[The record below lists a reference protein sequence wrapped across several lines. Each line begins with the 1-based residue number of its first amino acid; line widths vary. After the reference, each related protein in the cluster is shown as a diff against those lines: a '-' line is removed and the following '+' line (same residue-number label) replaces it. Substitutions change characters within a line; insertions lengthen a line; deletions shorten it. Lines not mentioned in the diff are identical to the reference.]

1 MRYCCVIP
9 VYNHASTAP
18 AVIARALAITP
29 DVLVVDDGSEDA
41 DLRVLCADSG
51 AEIVRHERNLGKGAA
66 LLTAIRTLAPRG
78 YDYMITLDADA
89 QHDPEDI
96 PRFLPLLNDDCGTL
110 VVGVRDFTVPNVP
123 GRSKFGRAFS
133 NFWFLVETGRTI
145 SDSQSGF
152 RAYPLRYVSQIACSS
167 RHYTF
172 ETELLTRCMWAGLDL
187 AEVPITTHY
196 DPPGERITHFRPF
209 RDNWR
214 MTWLHT
220 RLVFRRLIPFGVKK
234 LRRTPRELP
243 RLWKPKEFWAWL
255 VKENT
260 SSLGL
265 AFSAFVGAF
274 LAVYPLYGICTIT
287 ILYVAARLHLNKAMA
302 VMAQHPFQPP
312 VCPVVCIEL
321 GHFIRYGKF
330 LHLEDLNFHSTVR
343 EIHLRWFEWLLGSV
357 VLAPVF
363 ATIFAVIVYFSAE
376 LCRAWM
382 RRKGTGAA

>member
-1 MRYCCVIP
+1 MRCCCVIP
-9 VYNHASTAP
+9 VFNHASTAP
-18 AVIARALAITP
+18 AVIERTRAVMP
-29 DVLVVDDGSEDA
+29 DVLVIDDGSEDI
-41 DLRVLCADSG
+41 DL
-51 AEIVRHERNLGKGAA
+51 AEHYAGTGIEVIRHPRNLGKGAA

-167 RHYTF
+167 LHYTF

-187 AEVPITTHY
+187 AEVPISTHY

-243 RLWKPKEFWAWL
+243 RLWKPKELWAWL

-265 AFSAFVGAF
+265 AFSAFVGAL

-321 GHFIRYGKF
+321 GHFIRYGRI
-330 LHLEDLNFHSTVR
+330 LHWEDLNFHSTVR

-357 VLAPVF
+357 VLAPIF
-363 ATIFAVIVYFSAE
+363 ATIFAVIVYFAAE

-382 RRKGTGAA
+382 RRKGAGAA